1 MATGSKN
8 DLQKRPSSLKISD
21 SNVAVESGDEEENHS
36 LSCQVNN
43 HHKDMNPMILSTF
56 YTIFILIPIPFLLVK
71 AINLFSFIIN
81 LHLLG
86 L

>member
-21 SNVAVESGDEEENHS
+21 SNNAVESGDEEENHS

-56 YTIFILIPIPFLLVK
+56 YTICLRSRPVTPDVVRQSVRGCPYIT
-71 AINLFSFIIN
+71 
-81 LHLLG
+81 
-86 L
+86 

>member
-1 MATGSKN
+1 MATGSKK

-43 HHKDMNPMILSTF
+43 NHKYINLMILSTF
-56 YTIFILIPIPFLLVK
+56 YTNFILITYLFYLVK
-71 AINLFSFIIN
+71 Q
-81 LHLLG
+81 
-86 L
+86 

>member
-43 HHKDMNPMILSTF
+43 NHKDMNLMILSTF
-56 YTIFILIPIPFLLVK
+56 YTNFILITYLSYLVK
-71 AINLFSFIIN
+71 Q
-81 LHLLG
+81 
-86 L
+86 

>member
-56 YTIFILIPIPFLLVK
+56 YTIFILIPFLFLLVK

>member
-56 YTIFILIPIPFLLVK
+56 YTIFILIPIPSLLLK
-71 AINLFSFIIN
+71 AINLFSFFIN

>member
-8 DLQKRPSSLKISD
+8 DLQKRPSSLKISN
-21 SNVAVESGDEEENHS
+21 SNVAVKSGDEEENHS

-56 YTIFILIPIPFLLVK
+56 YTIFILIPIPFLFVK
-71 AINLFSFIIN
+71 AINFFLFS
-81 LHLLG
+81 
-86 L
+86 

>member
-43 HHKDMNPMILSTF
+43 NHKYINLMILSTF
-56 YTIFILIPIPFLLVK
+56 YTNFILITYLFYLVK
-71 AINLFSFIIN
+71 Q
-81 LHLLG
+81 
-86 L
+86 

>member
-36 LSCQVNN
+36 LSCQVYN
-43 HHKDMNPMILSTF
+43 HYKDMNPMILSTF

-71 AINLFSFIIN
+71 AINLFSFFIN

>member
-1 MATGSKN
+1 MAAGSKN

-43 HHKDMNPMILSTF
+43 HHKDMNLMILSTF
-56 YTIFILIPIPFLLVK
+56 YTIYIYNHIPFSFGK
-71 AINLFSFIIN
+71 AINYKTCFL
-81 LHLLG
+81 
-86 L
+86 

>member
-21 SNVAVESGDEEENHS
+21 SNVAVESGDEENHS

-43 HHKDMNPMILSTF
+43 HHKAHCRASGWMAIFLGVSAAPERILLSKIRKF
-56 YTIFILIPIPFLLVK
+56 YCVLVHRNVE
-71 AINLFSFIIN
+71 I
-81 LHLLG
+81 
-86 L
+86 